1 MAFERKT
8 AREDEIASARDREF
22 SEWAK
27 TMRTTPARLSEAV
40 QTVGIAPRKIR
51 LYLRSCAAG
60 DNAWR
65 AEQK

>member
-1 MAFERKT
+1 MALDKT

-40 QTVGIAPRKIR
+40 RTVGIAPRKIR
-51 LYLRSCAAG
+51 IYLRGCADS

-65 AEQK
+65 AAQR

>member
-1 MAFERKT
+1 MALDKS
-8 AREDEIASARDREF
+8 AREDEATSARDQEF

-51 LYLRSCAAG
+51 LYLRGCATS

-65 AEQK
+65 AGQK

>member
-1 MAFERKT
+1 MALDNT
-8 AREDEIASARDREF
+8 PREDEIASARDREF

-40 QTVGIAPRKIR
+40 RTVGIAPRKIR
-51 LYLRSCAAG
+51 LYLRGRAAS